1 MEILF
6 YIASGVLGLG
16 IGFILAMMVFV
27 WVLKDGRREVTKEL
41 RDNDKSFREDLLNR
55 WEKDAVLK
63 QRHNQ
68 ILEDL
73 RDIIEDFYNNEK
85 NNETNSKSIPS
96 EN

>member
-27 WVLKDGRREVTKEL
+27 EVTKEL
-41 RDNDKSFREDLLNR
+41 RDNDKSFREDLFNR

-63 QRHNQ
+63 QRQNQ
-68 ILEDL
+68 ILVDL
-73 RDIIEDFYNNEK
+73 CDIIEDFYEAKAKGNK
-85 NNETNSKSIPS
+85 
-96 EN
+96 